1 MIITI
6 CVAAVPSTE
15 LRRQKHLDVFFVT
28 ATWSVFAYIW
38 MYLILAVITPGV
50 IDVWEGFLTFMFFPT
65 TVFTAW
71 IADIKIIQTRFVPR
85 RYRRTSHGLIATE
98 DDTEMKAIEGDG
110 LAAQAYKL
118 IPKVIIVVFTG
129 LRMAII
135 TSVCI
140 WVPFLSQH

>member
-1 MIITI
+1 
-6 CVAAVPSTE
+6 
-15 LRRQKHLDVFFVT
+15 
-28 ATWSVFAYIW
+28 